1 MKTRQQAPT
10 PKTAAALLAAVLVP
24 LVLAGCGE
32 AAKLTPELT
41 TGPRPQLVEPN
52 KTLIPTVNVAPVVG
66 WNDTAAPTPI
76 STPAESRPAV
86 PLASST
92 PATARP

>member
-52 KTLIPTVNVAPVVG
+52 PFPKV
-66 WNDTAAPTPI
+66 
-76 STPAESRPAV
+76 
-86 PLASST
+86 
-92 PATARP
+92 